1 MLREILLERERIEAD
16 PYAQLVPS
24 PTDEA
29 PIPTTAT
36 DKPSMA
42 PDTRAQGHAANH
54 GRNASYSHARSKRPG
69 QQPTSQHHSY
79 SHSHSHSHPPRATT
93 TSFPPPVSATAA
105 RTTAASTPPRNHP
118 HSTRG
123 TGTGKGSVPRR
134 KSSPPPHTQAEKS
147 ALSLNA
153 RPFEPASTKGK
164 NHSRV

>member
-1 MLREILLERERIEAD
+1 
-16 PYAQLVPS
+16 
-24 PTDEA
+24 
-29 PIPTTAT
+29 
-36 DKPSMA
+36 MA
-42 PDTRAQGHAANH
+42 ADTRTQGLAANH

-69 QQPTSQHHSY
+69 QPTSPHHHSY

-93 TSFPPPVSATAA
+93 TTSFPPPAA
-105 RTTAASTPPRNHP
+105 RTAAASTSPRNHP
-118 HSTRG
+118 HSSRS

-153 RPFEPASTKGK
+153 RPFEPASIKGK